1 MSGVSVCGCVWWMGC
16 GGDYFGG
23 VYFGCMSEKVAAI
36 LKVERGA
43 DGTFVS
49 FEK

>member
-1 MSGVSVCGCVWWMGC
+1 MG
-16 GGDYFGG
+16 
-23 VYFGCMSEKVAAI
+23 EKVAAI